1 MAGKM
6 VAAFH
11 ALLILSFALTGCI
24 SENNKSNYSSAVVA
38 AKFQIISKMVYSPA
52 LIMVI

>member
-24 SENNKSNYSSAVVA
+24 SENNKSNYSSESDSSE
-38 AKFQIISKMVYSPA
+38 FQSISKMVFH
-52 LIMVI
+52 LH